1 MLQERLN
8 GLAICSTEKDIM
20 DDINLDIVLKDFA
33 LRNVRRR
40 FFTQNRSIIF
50 LFEVI
55 IIAIVSF
62 LLHYYYVL
70 WAIHILH
77 SSFIIHTI

>member
-40 FFTQNRSIIF
+40 FFTQNRNIIF

-70 WAIHILH
+70 
-77 SSFIIHTI
+77 